1 MYSEI
6 PKEQPV
12 NLYYYKNADPAL
24 DKILARRAGFDAAE
38 RKKVARIV
46 EDVRLKGDAAVLKYT
61 RQFDHLDMKA
71 DQIAVKQE
79 YLRDCRAKVDENL
92 MRIIKE
98 ARNNI
103 KRFHE
108 QQVTGS
114 WFKSFGDGVKLGQ
127 RITPIDRVGLYV
139 PGGQAFY
146 PSSVLMNVVPAQLAK
161 VKEIIVVTPP
171 GNFFKN
177 PLLGAVLSLMEVTA
191 VYLAGGAQG
200 VAALAFGTQTV
211 PKVDK
216 IVGPGGPYVAL
227 AKREV
232 YGYVDIDMIAGPSE
246 ILVLAD
252 ARAEPEWV
260 ALDLL
265 SQAEHGSGHE
275 AAILVTDSQAFA
287 EKTAEFVY
295 EHLKYSPQKEKIE
308 QTLEAYGAFII
319 VDDLMQGAEVVN
331 RIAPEHLELIVHDPD
346 KILAKIRHAG
356 AIFLGSYSAE
366 SVGDYWAGPN
376 HVLPTGGS
384 ARYFSPLGV
393 YDFIKRSSL
402 IQYSREAILK
412 NAEKIEKF
420 AEAESLPFHGRAVR
434 KRYDDLKARLRGR

>member
-1 MYSEI
+1 
-6 PKEQPV
+6 V
-12 NLYYYKNADPAL
+12 NLYYYKNAEPAL
-24 DKILARRAGFDAAE
+24 EKILARRAEFDPVMS
-38 RKKVARIV
+38 KKVAKIV
-46 EDVRLKGDAAVLKYT
+46 EEVRVKGDTALVKFA
-61 RQFDHLDMKA
+61 RQFDHLAMTA
-71 DQIAVKQE
+71 DQIAVKPE
-79 YLRDCRAKVDENL
+79 YLRECRAKVDENL

-98 ARNNI
+98 AHNNI

-108 QQVTGS
+108 QQIQPS
-114 WFKSFGDGVKLGQ
+114 WLKSFGDGVKLGQ
-127 RITPIDRVGLYV
+127 RITPLDRVGVYV

-146 PSSVLMNVVPAQLAK
+146 PSSVLMNVIPAKLAK
-161 VKEIIVVTPP
+161 VREIFVVTPP
-171 GNFFKN
+171 VNFFKN
-177 PLLGAVLSLMEVTA
+177 PLLGAVLSMLEVTG
-191 VYLAGGAQG
+191 VFLSGGAQG
-200 VAALAFGTQTV
+200 VAALAFGTATV

-216 IVGPGGPYVAL
+216 IVGPGGPHVAL
-227 AKREV
+227 AKRQV
-232 YGYVDIDMIAGPSE
+232 FGYVDIDMIAGPSE

-252 ARAEPEWV
+252 AHTEPEWV

-295 EHLKYSPQKEKIE
+295 EHLKYSPQRERIE
-308 QTLEAYGAFII
+308 QVLDEYGAFII
-319 VDDLMQGAEVVN
+319 VDDLMQGVEVVN
-331 RIAPEHLELIVHDPD
+331 RIAPEHLEIIVRDPE

-356 AIFLGSYSAE
+356 AIFIGPYSAE

-384 ARYFSPLGV
+384 ARFFSPLGV
-393 YDFIKRSSL
+393 YDFVKRSSL

-420 AEAESLPFHGRAVR
+420 AAAENLPFHGRAVR
-434 KRYDDLKARLRGR
+434 RRFDDLKARLRGR